1 MAILVTGGAG
11 YIGSVTVER
20 ILRLGEEVVVLD
32 NLVRGHRGAISR
44 DVPFY
49 QGEVKD
55 RELLTRIAREH
66 KLESCI
72 HFAGLAYVGESVV
85 KPAEYFECNVEQGIA
100 LLGFLVRV
108 GINQIVFSSSCATYG
123 EVDKVPIPEETP
135 QRPKNPYGWSKLFI
149 ERILDSYDSAYGMR
163 FVSLRYFNA
172 AGATERNGEFHEPET
187 HLIPNVLAA
196 AIGKKASVSVY
207 GNTYTTRDGTAVR
220 DYIHV
225 SDLADAHIKA
235 LEYLRG
241 GGKSEFLNLGT
252 GCGYSVLDVI
262 ENACLVTGREIRIEI
277 EPPRPG
283 DPAVLIADPTKA
295 QAVLGW
301 KAVAS
306 DLPTILLS
314 QWDWLNAHPQ
324 GYR

>member
-225 SDLADAHIKA
+225 RDLADAHIKA
-235 LEYLRG
+235 LEHLRG